1 MRVRKRVE
9 RAEATPAG
17 DLLRFQRLVDN
28 GQDLFYRYRINPL
41 SIEYLSTAALAITG
55 RDAQEFYDDP
65 ELGLSIVHPDDRD
78 LLAGAIDAAGG
89 SDPSKL
95 RRTML
100 LRWIHRDGRIVWAEH
115 QRVPVFDQHGRWVAV
130 EGVARDVT
138 DRVEANRRLADSESL
153 LRLLAENA
161 RDMIYRLAVVP
172 HGLQY
177 VSPAAERLTG
187 RTPQEFLADPE
198 AAWSAVH
205 PEDREKARAMRTHPE
220 ASGDPVVLRW
230 VHPDGSIVC
239 VEHRNSPVYDASR
252 QLIAFEGIGR
262 DITEPL
268 AIQTRLRD
276 SESQLRRLAASL
288 NSAREAERADVA
300 RELHDELGQ
309 TLTGLKLEMTR
320 TVRDL
325 MRRGLEPQMIDR
337 MQSMVGSIEVATE
350 TVRRL
355 ASTLRPPALDHL
367 GLGAAIELEAAAIAR
382 RTGVRCRIAGSVGDD
397 ALTSEQSTAVFRIVQ
412 EALTNVVR
420 HANASAVKISMRQ
433 TTRSTSLT
441 IADNGRGINQ
451 KEVADPVSI
460 GLLGMRERAQL
471 IGAKLSIS
479 GRPGKGTAVV
489 VTVPAGVARGRE

>member
-1 MRVRKRVE
+1 MPARSHAA
-9 RAEATPAG
+9 RAEAAPQG
-17 DLLRFQRLVDN
+17 DALKFQRLVDN
-28 GQDLFYRYRINPL
+28 DQDLFYRYRVSPMRVDYISSAVVP
-41 SIEYLSTAALAITG
+41 IVG
-55 RDAQEFYDDP
+55 REPHEFYDNP
-65 ELGLSIVHPDDRD
+65 ELALFVVHPDDR
-78 LLAGAIDAAGG
+78 AMVAATLDSAERG
-89 SDPSKL
+89 DPSML
-95 RRTML
+95 PRTML
-100 LRWIHRDGRIVWAEH
+100 LRWIHSDGRVVWAEH
-115 QRVPVFDQHGRWVAV
+115 QHMPVFDDHGRWIAV

-138 DRVEANRRLADSESL
+138 ERIDASRRLADSELL

-161 RDMIYRLAVVP
+161 RDMIYRCALVP

-177 VSPAAERLTG
+177 VSPASTRLTG
-187 RTPQEFLADPE
+187 RTPEEFLADPE
-198 AAWSAVH
+198 AAWSSVH
-205 PEDREKARAMRTHPE
+205 PDDVEKARAMRTHPE
-220 ASGDPVVLRW
+220 AAVDPVVLRW
-230 VHPDGSIVC
+230 VHPDGTIVC
-239 VEHRNSPVYDASR
+239 VEHRNSAVYDASG

-268 AIQTRLRD
+268 AIQNRLRE

-309 TLTGLKLEMTR
+309 GLTGLKLEMTR

-325 MRRGLEPQMIDR
+325 MRRGLEPPMIDR
-337 MQSMVGSIEVATE
+337 MQSMVGSIELATE

-367 GLGAAIELEAAAIAR
+367 GLGAAIELEAAAVAR
-382 RTGVRCRIAGSVGDD
+382 RTGVRCRIAGSVAQD
-397 ALTSEQSTAVFRIVQ
+397 ALTSEQTTALFRIAQ

-420 HANASAVKISMRQ
+420 HASASAVKISMRQ

-441 IADNGRGINQ
+441 IADNGRGIDP
-451 KEVADPVSI
+451 KALADPVSI

-479 GRPGKGTAVV
+479 GRPGKGTTVV
-489 VTVPAGVARGRE
+489 VTVPAPRGSASR

>member
-1 MRVRKRVE
+1 MRARKQIE
-9 RAEATPAG
+9 RATAPPQG
-17 DLLRFQRLVDN
+17 DVLRFQRLVDN
-28 GQDLFYRYRINPL
+28 GQDLFYRYRVNPL
-41 SIEYLSTAALAITG
+41 CFEYLSTAARAITG
-55 RDAQEFYDDP
+55 REPQEFYDHP
-65 ELGLSIVHPDDRD
+65 ELGLSIVHPEDRV
-78 LLAGAIDAAGG
+78 LVAGAFAAAAGA
-89 SDPSKL
+89 DASKL
-95 RRTML
+95 RRTLL
-100 LRWIHRDGRIVWAEH
+100 LRWIHRDGRVVWAEH
-115 QRVPVFDQHGRWVAV
+115 QRVPVFDQHGQWIAV

-138 DRVEANRRLADSESL
+138 DRVEASRRLADSESL

-161 RDMIYRLAVVP
+161 RDMIYRLALVP

-177 VSPAAERLTG
+177 VSPAAMRLTG
-187 RTPQEFLADPE
+187 RTPEEFLADPE
-198 AAWSAVH
+198 SAWSAVH
-205 PEDREKARAMRTHPE
+205 PEDRQKARAMRTHPE
-220 ASGDPVVLRW
+220 AWVDPVVLRW
-230 VHPDGSIVC
+230 VHPDGAIVC
-239 VEHRNSPVYDASR
+239 VEHRNSPVYDATG

-268 AIQTRLRD
+268 AIQNRLRE

-288 NSAREAERADVA
+288 NSARETERADVA

-325 MRRGLEPQMIDR
+325 MRRGLEHQMIDR

-382 RTGVRCRIAGSVGDD
+382 RTGVRCRIAGSVGEA
-397 ALTSEQSTAVFRIVQ
+397 ALTSEQTTAVFRIVQ

-441 IADNGRGINQ
+441 IADNGRGINP
-451 KEVADPVSI
+451 EALADPVSI

-489 VTVPAGVARGRE
+489 VTVPAGAVRGHE

>member
-1 MRVRKRVE
+1 MRARKPVE
-9 RAEATPAG
+9 PAEPPAH
-17 DLLRFQRLVDN
+17 DDTLRFQQLVDN
-28 GQDLFYRYRINPL
+28 GQDLFYRYRVSPM
-41 SIEYLSTAALAITG
+41 SVEYVSTAALTITG
-55 RDAQEFYDDP
+55 RDPQEFYNDP
-65 ELGLSIVHPDDRD
+65 QLALTIVHPDDRG
-78 LLAGAIDAAGG
+78 LLAGSMAALGDP
-89 SDPSKL
+89 DPSKL
-95 RRTML
+95 RRTLL
-100 LRWIHRDGRIVWAEH
+100 LRWIHRDGRVVWAEH
-115 QRVPVFDQHGRWVAV
+115 QRVPIFDRAGRWIAV

-138 DRVEANRRLADSESL
+138 ERVEATRRLADSESL

-161 RDMIYRLAVVP
+161 RDMIYRCALVP

-177 VSPAAERLTG
+177 VSPASTRLTG
-187 RTPQEFLADPE
+187 RTPEEFLADPE

-205 PEDREKARAMRTHPE
+205 PEDRVKARAMRTHPE
-220 ASGDPVVLRW
+220 ASVDPVVLRW
-230 VHPDGSIVC
+230 VHPDGSVVC
-239 VEHRNSPVYDASR
+239 VEHRNSLVYDATG

-262 DITEPL
+262 DITELL
-268 AIQTRLRD
+268 AIQNRLRE

-288 NSAREAERADVA
+288 NSARETERADVS

-325 MRRGLEPQMIDR
+325 MRRGLEHQMIDR

-382 RTGVRCRIAGSVGDD
+382 RTGVRCRIAGSVGE
-397 ALTSEQSTAVFRIVQ
+397 ASLTSEQSTAVFRIVQ

-441 IADNGRGINQ
+441 IADNGRGINPRAL
-451 KEVADPVSI
+451 ADPISI

-479 GRPGKGTAVV
+479 ARPGKGTAVV
-489 VTVPAGVARGRE
+489 VTVPAGAGRSRE

>member
-138 DRVEANRRLADSESL
+138 DRVEAKRRLADSESL

-187 RTPQEFLADPE
+187 RTPQEFLADPD

-309 TLTGLKLEMTR
+309 TLTGLKLEYDAHGSRPDAPRPR
-320 TVRDL
+320 TADDRSHAVDGRQHRGRHRDGAAPCL
-325 MRRGLEPQMIDR
+325 DAASAGARPSRPRRGDR
-337 MQSMVGSIEVATE
+337 ARGGRDRAAH
-350 TVRRL
+350 RR
-355 ASTLRPPALDHL
+355 
-367 GLGAAIELEAAAIAR
+367 
-382 RTGVRCRIAGSVGDD
+382 RCRIAGSVGDD

-451 KEVADPVSI
+451 REVADPVSI